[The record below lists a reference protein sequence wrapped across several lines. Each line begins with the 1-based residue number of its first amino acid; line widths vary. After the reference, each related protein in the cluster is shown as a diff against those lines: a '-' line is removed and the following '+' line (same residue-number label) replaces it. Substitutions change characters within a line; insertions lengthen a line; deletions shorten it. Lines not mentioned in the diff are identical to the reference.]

1 MTETATGLILRTW
14 PLTETSLIVEWLT
27 AEAGRM
33 STSAKGAR
41 RPRSPFL
48 GRLDLFYEADFTFS
62 RSRRSELHSLREVR
76 LRATHDALRRDLD
89 RLSLAAYCAR
99 LVEQTTETDTPV
111 PRIYELMR
119 GLLHHLD
126 AHPAQPQLVFAFELK
141 LLRELGLQPD
151 PARTSLDARGRQWL
165 VRLMESDWPALAAI
179 ALSPSE
185 IHDLRLFLHGYL
197 IYHLGRIP
205 KGRFVQPR
213 EAASA

>member
-1 MTETATGLILRTW
+1 MIESATGLILRIW

-48 GRLDLFYEADFTFS
+48 GKLDVFYEADFTFS
-62 RSRRSELHSLREVR
+62 RSRRSELHTLREVR
-76 LRATHDALRRDLD
+76 LRATHDALRRDLG
-89 RLSLAAYCAR
+89 RLAQAAYCVK
-99 LVEQTTETDTPV
+99 LIEQTTETDTPV

-119 GLLHHLD
+119 GVVNHLD
-126 AHPAQPQLVFAFELK
+126 THPAQPQLIFAFELK

-151 PARTSLDARGRQWL
+151 PARTSLDARGRELL
-165 VRLMESDWPALAAI
+165 VRLLESDWAGI
-179 ALSPSE
+179 SEMALSASE
-185 IHDLRLFLHGYL
+185 INDLRLFLHGYL

-205 KGRFVQPR
+205 KPR
-213 EAASA
+213 PL

>member
-1 MTETATGLILRTW
+1 MIEPATGLILRTW

-48 GRLDLFYEADFTFS
+48 GKLDVFYEADFTFS
-62 RSRRSELHSLREVR
+62 RSRRSELHTLREVR

-89 RLSLAAYCAR
+89 RLAQAAYCAK
-99 LVEQTTETDTPV
+99 LIEQTTETDTPV

-119 GLLHHLD
+119 GVVNHLD
-126 AHPAQPQLVFAFELK
+126 THPAAPQIIFAFELK
-141 LLRELGLQPD
+141 LLRELGLQPS
-151 PARTSLDARGRQWL
+151 PARTSLNARERELL
-165 VRLMESDWPALAAI
+165 VRLLESDWPEVSQMT
-179 ALSPSE
+179 LSASE
-185 IHDLRLFLHGYL
+185 INDLRLFLHGYL

-205 KGRFVQPR
+205 KPR
-213 EAASA
+213 PL

>member
-1 MTETATGLILRTW
+1 MIESATGLILRIW

-48 GRLDLFYEADFTFS
+48 GKLDVFYEADFTFS
-62 RSRRSELHSLREVR
+62 RSRRSELHTLREVR
-76 LRATHDALRRDLD
+76 LRATHDALRRDLG
-89 RLSLAAYCAR
+89 RLAQAAYCVK
-99 LVEQTTETDTPV
+99 LIEQTTETDTPV

-119 GLLHHLD
+119 GVVNHLD
-126 AHPAQPQLVFAFELK
+126 THPAQPQLIFAFELK

-151 PARTSLDARGRQWL
+151 PARTSLDARGRELL
-165 VRLMESDWPALAAI
+165 VRLLESDWAGI
-179 ALSPSE
+179 SDMALSASE
-185 IHDLRLFLHGYL
+185 INDLRLFLHGYL

-205 KGRFVQPR
+205 KPR
-213 EAASA
+213 PL